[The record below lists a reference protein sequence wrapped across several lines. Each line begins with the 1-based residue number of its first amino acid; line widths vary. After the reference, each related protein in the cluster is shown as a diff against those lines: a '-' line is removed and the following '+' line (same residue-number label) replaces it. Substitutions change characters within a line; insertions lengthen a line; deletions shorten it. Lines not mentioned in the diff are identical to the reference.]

1 MKHIITFHITL
12 KFIILILFFIGHL
25 ECVNIWVSFCS
36 ILKEKFNWVR
46 IKPVLRKN
54 RKGMY
59 YLKKTFNYTK
69 LQHFK
74 KLILRNRLHQ
84 KTLTHLVHQKDQKLQ
99 MSQVEN

>member
-12 KFIILILFFIGHL
+12 KVIILILFFIGHL
-25 ECVNIWVSFCS
+25 ECVNMWVSFCG

-59 YLKKTFNYTK
+59 YLKKRSVTPSCNTSK
-69 LQHFK
+69 
-74 KLILRNRLHQ
+74 N
-84 KTLTHLVHQKDQKLQ
+84 
-99 MSQVEN
+99 